1 MNAAVA
7 DFRPDQVAAQKIKK
21 HTQDG
26 GMTLSLVPNPD
37 ILGELAERHD
47 IFKVGFAAETQNIL
61 ENATDKLARKGL
73 DLILANE
80 AVATMNNL
88 DIQVTLLDANGNVT
102 YLPQQTKE
110 EAAAAIIDTISER
123 LTMPRAL
130 S

>member
-1 MNAAVA
+1 
-7 DFRPDQVAAQKIKK
+7 VAAQKIKK

-110 EAAAAIIDTISER
+110 EAAAAIIDSISER